1 METVTSPGV
10 SGNAPAPTAP
20 AEPRRPSGPAAAVNS
35 GGKGASNV
43 NEVKPSNVVPV
54 EAVAAMA
61 AEEKTKSLQSLQ
73 SVTESIE
80 EAVEVLNEA
89 LARKNTSAVI
99 RHDDQLNR
107 FLVTIRD
114 KNSGEVVR
122 EIPDEALLKF
132 ARNLEE
138 MRGILFDEIS

>member
-1 METVTSPGV
+1 METVTSAGQAT
-10 SGNAPAPTAP
+10 APAPAAP
-20 AEPRRPSGPAAAVNS
+20 AEPRKPSGPSTTNATKNAPI
-35 GGKGASNV
+35 V
-43 NEVKPSNVVPV
+43 NEVKPTSIPV

-114 KNSGEVVR
+114 KNSGEIVR

-138 MRGILFDEIS
+138 MRGILFDEKS

>member
-10 SGNAPAPTAP
+10 ANNNPAPAAP
-20 AEPRRPSGPAAAVNS
+20 STEPRRPSGPAIAVS
-35 GGKGASNV
+35 GGKGPPSV
-43 NEVKPSNVVPV
+43 SEVKSSNVVPV

-89 LARKNTSAVI
+89 LSRKNTSAVI
-99 RHDDQLNR
+99 RHDEQLNR

-138 MRGILFDEIS
+138 MRGILFDETS

>member
-1 METVTSPGV
+1 METVTS
-10 SGNAPAPTAP
+10 SGPANSAPAPTAP
-20 AEPRRPSGPAAAVNS
+20 AEPRRPSGSVVAN
-35 GGKGASNV
+35 GIGKGGPALS
-43 NEVKPSNVVPV
+43 EVKSSNVVPV

-89 LARKNTSAVI
+89 LSRKNTSAVI
-99 RHDDQLNR
+99 RHDEQLNR

-138 MRGILFDEIS
+138 MRGILFDETS